1 MDCEGSQHRSSILSK
16 VLETR
21 FVRQVPLYM
30 QLKQTQTCTLTHS
43 SFPFDLLFLSLPLHL
58 CSFHHPQS
66 VCSTFKDFFNAWI
79 FSEKGVLFFFF
90 LQRICLSQRSVVWFF
105 FKDLQKKRRQSGT
118 CECRPASSCAL
129 QNGDKLLHSSRSF
142 HYTFSPADIAPSV
155 TQGLLITCR
164 THPTS
169 ALSGLSAAFSRV
181 FSSVSLVPA
190 VPLVTTNCRFSDW
203 FAWSNS
209 GAWHYEVKLSW
220 INRLP
225 FMLSFCRSHLLT
237 SSFCRWLTK
246 KHAEWEVWTAFSF
259 RQ

>member
-1 MDCEGSQHRSSILSK
+1 MDCEGSQHRTSILSK

-79 FSEKGVLFFFF
+79 FSEKGVRFFFF

-155 TQGLLITCR
+155 TQGLLITCL
-164 THPTS
+164 HTS
-169 ALSGLSAAFSRV
+169 DVRV
-181 FSSVSLVPA
+181 IRA
-190 VPLVTTNCRFSDW
+190 V
-203 FAWSNS
+203 
-209 GAWHYEVKLSW
+209 
-220 INRLP
+220 
-225 FMLSFCRSHLLT
+225 
-237 SSFCRWLTK
+237 SSFLPCVLLRQSRTCRPPRHNKLQVFRLVCMEQQRGVTLWGETK
-246 KHAEWEVWTAFSF
+246 LN
-259 RQ
+259 